1 MEPKPMEGYNEFRIL
16 SLMMVPNSG
25 QYVVF
30 LEEVGGGRLVPIW
43 IGIYEGNAILLHLQ
57 GEELPRP
64 MTHDLM
70 TNISRVL
77 GMEIERVV
85 VNDLVDNTYYAVI
98 EATFQGQNISIDARP
113 SDSMAL
119 AVRAGAPIYVH
130 DRVLDKGVAV
140 MKPITE
146 EDLEE
151 FKEELKRMRPEDFFK
166 NLNEEGPEPD

>member
-1 MEPKPMEGYNEFRIL
+1 MEGYNEFRIL

>member
-1 MEPKPMEGYNEFRIL
+1 MEPKSMNGLNEFRIL

-77 GMEIERVV
+77 GMEIDRVV

-98 EATFQGQNISIDARP
+98 EATFQGESISIDARP

-119 AVRAGAPIYVH
+119 AVRAGAPIFVH

-146 EDLEE
+146 DDLEE

-166 NLNEEGPEPD
+166 NLNEEGPEPE

>member
-1 MEPKPMEGYNEFRIL
+1 MDSYHEFRIL

-30 LEEVGGGRLVPIW
+30 LEEVGGGRMVPIW

-70 TNISRVL
+70 TNIARVM

-98 EATFQGQNISIDARP
+98 EATFQGQSLSIDARP

-151 FKEELKRMRPEDFFK
+151 FKEELKRMRPDDFFK
-166 NLNEEGPEPD
+166 NLNEEGPEPE